1 MSRATYTFR
10 NEWTL
15 PGRPVELYDVLE
27 DVASYP
33 TWWPQVRAVAAA
45 GEEAALVACRS
56 FLPYTLH
63 VELRP
68 RVRDRDGGVL
78 EATLA
83 GDLVGH
89 SRWLVE
95 PDREGSRTRLRYH
108 QQVST
113 PSTLLRGAS
122 RVARPLLEANHAW
135 MMRGAL
141 RGLAGR
147 TAA

>member
-1 MSRATYTFR
+1 MSATTYTFR
-10 NEWTL
+10 SEWTL
-15 PGRPVELYDVLE
+15 PGAPVELYDVLE

-33 TWWPQVRAVAAA
+33 TWWPQVRAVAAV

-78 EATLA
+78 EATLD

-89 SRWLVE
+89 GRWRLVA
-95 PDREGSRTRLRYH
+95 DTVSGRTRVRYD
-108 QQVST
+108 QSVRTTSR
-113 PSTLLRGAS
+113 LLGAAS

-141 RGLAGR
+141 TGLAGR
-147 TAA
+147 TSR

>member
-1 MSRATYTFR
+1 MSPATYTFR

-27 DVASYP
+27 
-33 TWWPQVRAVAAA
+33 
-45 GEEAALVACRS
+45 
-56 FLPYTLH
+56 
-63 VELRP
+63 
-68 RVRDRDGGVL
+68 
-78 EATLA
+78 ATLA

-95 PDREGSRTRLRYH
+95 PEGSRTRLRYH
-108 QQVST
+108 QHVST
-113 PSTLLRGAS
+113 PSTLMRSAS
-122 RVARPLLEANHAW
+122 RVARPLLKANHAW

-147 TAA
+147 TAR